1 MKKLPIV
8 SPKFFN
14 ILVKPC
20 QKPLKKSPIDVPIS
34 LRLFPKSLKKPPIIS
49 PKEFKVSVK
58 PFQKS
63 LKKFPIDSASSLIL
77 SGIELTASQILSR
90 MPVLS
95 FPLSGLLG
103 SVAPPPCSPPS
114 VPPSGLEEELPE
126 KVIYHQVQNYDY
138 YLYDNHKYF

>member
-34 LRLFPKSLKKPPIIS
+34 LRLLPKSLKKPPIVS

-58 PFQKS
+58 PCQKP
-63 LKKFPIDSASSLIL
+63 LKKFPTFVASSLIL
-77 SGIELTASQILSR
+77 SGIELTAFQILLR

-103 SVAPPPCSPPS
+103 SVAPPPCPPPS
-114 VPPSGLEEELPE
+114 VLPSEPEELPE
-126 KVIYHQVQNYDY
+126 KPIH
-138 YLYDNHKYF
+138 L